1 MATNQC
7 AGVSVRLNV
16 TEGDPYA
23 WAGASWTGATALT
36 GDALNKAFDLKPGD
50 VADASRIDAGL
61 LHMHT
66 QYATVGY
73 IGEHA
78 RYEPRLDDAAHRAE
92 FAITVDEGP
101 QFHMGTLTFPGLAE
115 KDASTLA
122 KKFRLKPGDV
132 YDETYVSAYQR
143 EELGPLRTNTGGRL
157 TLQPTLDADRHI
169 VDIAV
174 VVK

>member
-1 MATNQC
+1 
-7 AGVSVRLNV
+7 LNV
-16 TEGDPYA
+16 TEGETYA
-23 WAGASWTGATALT
+23 WAGASWTGAAALT
-36 GDALNKAFDLKPGD
+36 DDALSKAFDFKPGD

-61 LHMHT
+61 RRIQT

-92 FAITVDEGP
+92 FTITVDEGP

-122 KKFRLKPGDV
+122 KTFRLKPGDV
-132 YDETYVSAYQR
+132 YDETYVNAYQR
-143 EELGPLRTNTGGRL
+143 EELGPLRTSTGGRV
-157 TLQPTLDADRHI
+157 TLQATPDADRHVVDVAVI
-169 VDIAV
+169 V
-174 VVK
+174 K